1 MQQRINH
8 LEDLV
13 RNLIAQNKNA
23 PITPEGVETGASFTD
38 SVFDASESIHSPGK
52 TMIDDGHSVYKG
64 AEDWYDILQ
73 EVNDHN

>member
-13 RNLIAQNKNA
+13 RNLIAQNHNA
-23 PITPEGVETGASFTD
+23 PITPEGVETGGSFKD
-38 SVFDASESIHSPGK
+38 SVIDASESIHSPGK
-52 TMIDDGHSVYKG
+52 TVIDGGHSVYKG